1 MPTNLIENDK
11 LSGKQNTEI
20 FQSLFSDEP
29 VSPLTV
35 EQLYRYIGKS
45 PSMSLCYCMT
55 ECVTFYFHFFFV
67 TPAVMACALRNLLI
81 NFFLSYE
88 TATMFKMFWNC
99 SAKAMGAPNS
109 PIIRLDLKQG
119 RLPELGNLLPTASL

>member
-55 ECVTFYFHFFFV
+55 ECVMFYFQFFCV

-81 NFFLSYE
+81 NFCLSYE

-99 SAKAMGAPNS
+99 SAKTMGAEGLQ
-109 PIIRLDLKQG
+109 ILQ
-119 RLPELGNLLPTASL
+119 SLA